1 MKNISF
7 ETNFFVCAIF
17 KHWFHPPLFLHQP
30 GVRIRPP
37 NGKSHWA
44 FFVAGKTRL
53 AEAAERDATRG
64 KGGGEKLTL
73 HIL

>member
-1 MKNISF
+1 MAFSSTGSILP
-7 ETNFFVCAIF
+7 FF
-17 KHWFHPPLFLHQP
+17 LQQP

-53 AEAAERDATRG
+53 AEAAERDAARG
-64 KGGGEKLTL
+64 KGGGRKINATHPIMERGSGGDN
-73 HIL
+73 